1 MTHWGMVIDLKRCVG
16 CHSCTLACKEEN
28 GTPPDV
34 FFTRVL
40 EDEVGTYPQTTRQ
53 FVPVLCNHC
62 RNAPC
67 VEVCPTGATYR
78 TPEEGI
84 VLVDKEV
91 CVGCR
96 ACYVACPY
104 NNRFYLDD
112 GVLETGYFGT
122 LTPYEKYKYAAFEA
136 GTVIKCTF
144 CYHRLQKGLEPAF
157 VATCPTGARVFGNLD
172 DPESKINALIRQRRG
187 YQPLA
192 ELGTDPS
199 VFYLD

>member
-1 MTHWGMVIDLKRCVG
+1 MTRWGMVIDLKRCVG
-16 CHSCTLACKEEN
+16 CQACTMACKAEN

-40 EDEVGTYPQTTRQ
+40 EDEVGTFPQTARQ

-67 VEVCPTGATYR
+67 VEVCPTGASYR
-78 TPEEGI
+78 TAEGI
-84 VLVDKEV
+84 VLVDKDV

-104 NNRFYLDD
+104 NNRFYVDH
-112 GVLETGYFGT
+112 GALETGYFGE
-122 LTPYEKYKYAAFEA
+122 LTAYERQAYAAFEP

-144 CYHRLQKGLEPAF
+144 CQHRLQQGLQPAC
-157 VATCPTGARVFGNLD
+157 VTTCPTEARVFGDLD
-172 DPESKINALIRQRRG
+172 DPTSKVNGLIRQRRG